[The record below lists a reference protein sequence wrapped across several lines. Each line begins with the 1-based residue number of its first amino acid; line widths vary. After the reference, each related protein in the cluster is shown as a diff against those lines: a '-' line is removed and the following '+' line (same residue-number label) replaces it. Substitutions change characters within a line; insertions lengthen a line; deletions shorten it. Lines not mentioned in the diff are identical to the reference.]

1 MKVIDK
7 NDQTDLDK
15 IILILAGKYNIDRIF
30 LNTYYAVDVPFYE
43 LVILL
48 SNKEHKSVGELDPQ
62 IRMSLRDFPKFHHVT
77 LVAFQVKSKLIDGN
91 LYLHMTCRPDKLIYQ
106 NPSSKFELYPEGH
119 SQESTL
125 KSVNE
130 FFDRENHKV
139 NEFKEGYYY
148 FKERNSLS
156 HAGFM
161 LHQVFELRY
170 RCMEIMV
177 MGKERATHS
186 IRSHHRYLVRM
197 APSLATI
204 FKEGKP
210 EDETLLRF
218 LEDVYRAARYEDDFD
233 ANMDTLLQLENRME
247 TFLKL
252 TDTLF
257 QESVTDFKHHSC
269 TDNSRETMVSESQED
284 SLNEVIEAD
293 ANPTDSAVKENAAS
307 FKLKYIADRLKETL
321 DDLCGIYL
329 FGRRTRSFVME
340 GINEQVDDGV
350 CDFYFDLLIVS
361 ENDIREQVGNTQAT
375 INQTAGISVLLLS
388 FTKEQIQKQL
398 NKNNPFFH
406 QALQYAD
413 PLFCTGNYSLDL
425 IFHENNGIRTEEEQD
440 NAQTKW
446 YDREDNASGFYN
458 GGQAIDNSEE
468 VSIKILLYNQAIE
481 QACLGLLEYFYGY
494 KPYQHNIKHLYSL
507 CASFWA
513 FPNDIFPRST
523 EEEKLLFDEF
533 AQTVKNTRYQGWSM
547 VGWDEAYRYDR
558 RCERFLKHCSNLV
571 RGDQS

>member
-1 MKVIDK
+1 MKIINK
-7 NDQTDLDK
+7 NDQPDLDK
-15 IILILAGKYNIDRIF
+15 IIVILASKYNIDRVF

-62 IRMSLRDFPKFHHVT
+62 IKMSLKDFPKFHHVT

-91 LYLHMTCRPDKLIYQ
+91 LYLHMTCHPDKLVYQ
-106 NPSSKFELYPEGH
+106 NPASTFDLYPERH
-119 SQESTL
+119 SQENTL
-125 KSVNE
+125 ASVNE
-130 FFDRENHKV
+130 LFERENHKV

-148 FKERNSLS
+148 FKERDSLS

-170 RCMEIMV
+170 RCIEIMV

-247 TFLKL
+247 TFMEF

-257 QESVTDFKHHSC
+257 QQSITDFKHHSF
-269 TDNSRETMVSESQED
+269 TDNYREAIESESQED
-284 SLNEVIEAD
+284 SLNEIIEAD
-293 ANPTDSAVKENAAS
+293 ANPTDSAVKENTAS
-307 FKLKYIADRLKETL
+307 LKLKYIADSLEETL

-329 FGRRTRSFVME
+329 FGRRTRSFMIE

-361 ENDIREQVGNTQAT
+361 ENDIREQVGNAQAS
-375 INQTAGISVLLLS
+375 INQTDRISVLLLS

-406 QALQYAD
+406 QALQYTE
-413 PLFCTGNYSLDL
+413 PLFCTENYSLDWT
-425 IFHENNGIRTEEEQD
+425 FHENNGIRTEEEQD
-440 NAQTKW
+440 KARTKW
-446 YDREDNASGFYN
+446 FVREDNASGFYN
-458 GGQAIDNSEE
+458 GGCGIDTSDE
-468 VSIKILLYNQAIE
+468 VSIRVFLYNQAIE

-494 KPYQHNIKHLYSL
+494 RPYNHNLKHLYSL
-507 CASFWA
+507 CSSFWT
-513 FPNDIFPRST
+513 FPNDIFPRAT
-523 EEEKLLFDEF
+523 NEDKELFEELTKSV
-533 AQTVKNTRYQGWSM
+533 TNTRYLGWAAFD
-547 VGWDEAYRYDR
+547 WDEAHRYESK
-558 RCERFLKHCSNLV
+558 CQRFLKHCSDLV
-571 RGDQS
+571 RVW